1 MPTVSIP
8 VFSGGLHTNADSEDI
23 SKESAVE
30 SSNLDIDVLGRIYKR
45 NGRTSV
51 VSALTGKNFSQLIK
65 WSNPDIATPVWV
77 AYSSNTGQI
86 IIYNATFG
94 TPEIV
99 NTWASDIP
107 ANIQIIHFGIQLRF
121 ANGLLQRPG
130 VLQYLER
137 KFFDDQYT
145 TYNGKYFYDIVT
157 PRLPDV
163 WNYSAITTATT
174 GGTKGAG
181 YYFYKAVPVFDGIQ
195 EALLPDSKTSIN
207 VSDTSGTSRNDITM
221 KFSTASTNW
230 NPRITAINIYRQKS
244 ATNADDNALY
254 KKCLTVS
261 TVSTDEKETATG
273 VTMENKF
280 FDSGA
285 LHADFTSNVTYSEFQ
300 NYNAFPGIDWGTTTT
315 DPDKRH
321 AEIQFDGSSTV
332 YYVTSFS
339 GGLFTIANQ
348 TVPEHTNQGYTY
360 RTYLWNSHD
369 YGESGKW
376 WHGGATM
383 VETGAGSGGQKT
395 FYISGADYKQS
406 EHKGKRIEYPTN
418 KTSVIMENDTKAITI
433 LDTTTAGASQ
443 ALTFGQ
449 YLWTY
454 SGTDATLSFTDAT
467 LLDKGY
473 HPLASDKYIEVNYTN
488 GSYVGGR
495 LFAGDVRLLAEDN
508 EDHPD
513 WLIFSEVG
521 KPDILPIA
529 NYMEIKDSQGG
540 KITGSKRTAG
550 GMAVFLEK
558 GTYRLITPTTDIT
571 SWDILES
578 HETIGCVA
586 TDSILQVEGST
597 FFAGQDHAYKLGGNF
612 EPIPIT
618 EKIKDIYQ
626 GVSNLKNSRFTYDPK
641 KRQIL
646 CLFGDE
652 KRYIYT
658 LNLNALK
665 AGAEVWNKLDMGSD
679 TVDLFAVDE
688 NMDIFTVKNQT

>member
-1 MPTVSIP
+1 
-8 VFSGGLHTNADSEDI
+8 
-23 SKESAVE
+23 
-30 SSNLDIDVLGRIYKR
+30 
-45 NGRTSV
+45 
-51 VSALTGKNFSQLIK
+51 LTGKNFSQLLK
-65 WSNPDIATPVWV
+65 WSNPDVATPIWV
-77 AYSSNTGQI
+77 SYCSNTGEI
-86 IIYNATFG
+86 IIYDADFTNPETLNTFTAPSG
-94 TPEIV
+94 STV
-99 NTWASDIP
+99 P

-121 ANGLLQRPG
+121 ANGIDQRPG
-130 VLQYLER
+130 VLQYLKR
-137 KFFDDQYT
+137 KFFDDNYT
-145 TYNGKYFYDIVT
+145 LYNGKYFYDIVT
-157 PRLPDV
+157 PRLPTV
-163 WNYSAITTATT
+163 WTYNTITTSIT

-181 YYFYKAVPVFDGIQ
+181 WYFYKAVPVFDGTQ
-195 EALLPDSKTSIN
+195 EALLPDSKTSIEVTN
-207 VSDTSGTSRNDITM
+207 TDGVSRNEITM

-230 NPRITAINIYRQKS
+230 NPRITAINIYREKS

-273 VTMENKF
+273 VTMEARF

-285 LHADFTSNVTYSEFQ
+285 LGTY
-300 NYNAFPGIDWGTTTT
+300 TT
-315 DPDKRH
+315 
-321 AEIQFDGSSTV
+321 SSTV
-332 YYVTSFS
+332 EYAEAQSATGVTVADQFHYSIKFDGDGTYYYVKTLL
-339 GGLFTIANQ
+339 GGLFTCYDSTG
-348 TVPEHTNQGYTY
+348 TVAFPDHFNKAYTFWKHDWAFYDSNTSQYTY
-360 RTYLWNSHD
+360 RTQDKSVVF
-369 YGESGKW
+369 
-376 WHGGATM
+376 T
-383 VETGAGSGGQKT
+383 GSGSCGQKT

-406 EHKGKRIEYPTN
+406 EHKGKYIEYPTD
-418 KTSVIMENDTKAITI
+418 KTSVIMESDTKTITVEG
-433 LDTTTAGASQ
+433 TTTAGASQ
-443 ALTFGQ
+443 AMTFGA

-454 SGTDATLSFTDAT
+454 SGTEATLKFVDAI

-495 LFAGDVRLLAEDN
+495 LFAGNVRLLAEDN

-521 KPDILPIA
+521 KPDVLPIA

-550 GMAVFLEK
+550 GMSVFLEK

-571 SWDILES
+571 NWDVLES
-578 HETIGCVA
+578 HETIGCIA
-586 TDSILQVEGST
+586 PDSIIQVEGST
-597 FFAGQDHAYKLGGNF
+597 FFAGQDQAYRLGSNF

-626 GVSNLKNSRFTYDPK
+626 GTSNLENTRFTYDPK

-646 CLFGDE
+646 CRFGDE

-688 NMDIFTVKNQT
+688 NMDVFTVKNQI

>member
-8 VFSGGLHTNADSEDI
+8 VFAGGLHTNADSEDI

-30 SSNLDIDVLGRIYKR
+30 SSNLDIDVLGRISKR

-51 VSALTGKNFSQLIK
+51 VSGLTGKNFSQLIK
-65 WSNPDIATPVWV
+65 WSNPDIDTPVWV
-77 AYSSNTGQI
+77 AYSSNTGEI
-86 IIYNATFG
+86 IVYNATFG
-94 TPEIV
+94 SPEIV
-99 NTWASDIP
+99 NTFAPAEDIP

-121 ANGLLQRPG
+121 ANGLEQKPG
-130 VLQYLER
+130 VLQYLKR

-157 PRLPDV
+157 PRLPTIWDYNSISTV
-163 WNYSAITTATT
+163 TT

-181 YYFYKAVPVFDGIQ
+181 WYFYKAVPVFDGNQ

-207 VSDTSGTSRNDITM
+207 ITNTDGTSRNDIVM

-273 VTMENKF
+273 ASMENKF

-285 LHADFTSNVTYSEFQ
+285 LHADFTSNVTYAEHDT
-300 NYNAFPGIDWGTTTT
+300 AHPGIDWGTGQT
-315 DPDKRH
+315 DPEKQH
-321 AEIQFDGSSTV
+321 AEIVFEGSSTR
-332 YYVTSFS
+332 YYVSTFS
-339 GGLFTIANQ
+339 NGLFTIPSQ
-348 TVPEHTNQGYTY
+348 TVPDNVDKGYTY
-360 RTYLWNSHD
+360 SIKYWDNH
-369 YGESGKW
+369 ESNTDTW
-376 WHGGATM
+376 TVSGGSSY
-383 VETGAGSGGQKT
+383 TGAGSGGQKT
-395 FYISGADYKQS
+395 FYVSGADYKQS
-406 EHKGKRIEYPTN
+406 EHLGKRIEYPTD
-418 KTSVIMENDTKAITI
+418 KESVIIGNDTKSISI
-433 LDTTTAGASQ
+433 NDTTTAGASQ
-443 ALTFGQ
+443 SLTFGAW
-449 YLWTY
+449 LWTY
-454 SGTDATLSFTDAT
+454 TGTEATLKFTDSS

-473 HPLASDKYIEVNYTN
+473 HPLASDKYIGVNYTN
-488 GSYVGGR
+488 ASYVGGR
-495 LFAGDVRLLAEDN
+495 LFAGDVRLLAEEE

-550 GMAVFLEK
+550 SMSVFLEK

-586 TDSILQVEGST
+586 TDSIIQVEGST
-597 FFAGQDHAYKLGGNF
+597 FFAGSDHAYRLGSNF
-612 EPIPIT
+612 VPLPIT

-626 GVSNLKNSRFTYDPK
+626 GASNLENSRFTYDPK

-646 CLFGDE
+646 CIFGDE

-658 LNLNALK
+658 LNINALK

-688 NMDIFTVKNQT
+688 NMDIFTVKNQS

>member
-30 SSNLDIDVLGRIYKR
+30 SSNLDIDVLGRISKR

-51 VSALTGKNFSQLIK
+51 VSALTGKNFSQLVK
-65 WSNPDIATPVWV
+65 WSNPAIATPVWV
-77 AYSSNTGQI
+77 AYSANSGEI

-94 TPEIV
+94 SPEIV
-99 NTWASDIP
+99 NTFASPIP

-121 ANGLLQRPG
+121 ANGLEQRPG

-137 KFFDDQYT
+137 KFFDDGYT
-145 TYNGKYFYDIVT
+145 TYDGKYFYDIVT
-157 PRLPDV
+157 PRLPTV
-163 WNYSAITTATT
+163 WTYNTITTATT

-181 YYFYKAVPVFDGIQ
+181 YYFYKAVPVFDGTQ
-195 EALLPDSKTSIN
+195 EALLADSKTSIN
-207 VSDTSGTSRNDITM
+207 VTDTSGTSRNDITM

-261 TVSTDEKETATG
+261 TVSTDEKTTATG
-273 VTMENKF
+273 DTMENKF

-285 LHADFTSNVTYSEFQ
+285 LHADFTSNVTYAEHTT
-300 NYNAFPGIDWGTTTT
+300 NPPGGIDWGTGQT

-321 AEIQFDGSSTV
+321 GELKFDGDNTY
-332 YYVTSFS
+332 YYVSTFS
-339 GGLFTIANQ
+339 NGLFTIPSQ
-348 TVPEHTNQGYTY
+348 TLPDKLNIGYTF
-360 RTYLWNSHD
+360 RMILWDEHD
-369 YGESGKW
+369 YANDHWEQNTTTSF
-376 WHGGATM
+376 
-383 VETGAGSGGQKT
+383 TGAGSGGQKT
-395 FYISGADYKQS
+395 FYISGADYKQA
-406 EHKGKRIEYPTN
+406 EHLGKRIEYPTD
-418 KTSVIMENDTKAITI
+418 KDSVIVGNDTKSITI
-433 LDTTTAGASQ
+433 LDTTTAGTSQ
-443 ALTFGQ
+443 ALTFGA

-454 SGTDATLSFTDAT
+454 TGTEATLKISDAT

-578 HETIGCVA
+578 HESIGCVS

-597 FFAGQDHAYKLGGNF
+597 FFAGQDHAYRLGSNF
-612 EPIPIT
+612 VPIPIT

-626 GVSNLKNSRFTYDPK
+626 GVSNLENSRFVYDPK

-652 KRYIYT
+652 KRYVYT

-665 AGAEVWNKLDMGSD
+665 AKVEVWNKLDMGSD